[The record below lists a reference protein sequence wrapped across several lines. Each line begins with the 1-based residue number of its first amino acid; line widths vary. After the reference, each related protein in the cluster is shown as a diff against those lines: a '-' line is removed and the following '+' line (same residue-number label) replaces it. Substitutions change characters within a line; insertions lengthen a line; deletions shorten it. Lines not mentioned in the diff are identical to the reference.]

1 MTSVAIVTGGAS
13 GLGAAICERLAAD
26 GFDVVVADIDDAGA
40 ERVASAIRGL
50 AVHADV
56 TSSADVDALVAAAA
70 SRGTVRALVLS
81 AAVETRASVVDCSD
95 DDWRR
100 VIDVNLKGSF
110 LCMRAVVPHLVRAG
124 GGSIIALGSTLGLI
138 VAPQYAAYCASKF
151 GLTNLCKQVAI
162 EHARDGVRAN
172 VVAPAACDTGLFMRL
187 TALAPDPD
195 AVRANVARNLPMGRL
210 GTAADVCEAV
220 SFLASDRS
228 SFVSGAVLP
237 LDGGLAARRM

>member
-1 MTSVAIVTGGAS
+1 
-13 GLGAAICERLAAD
+13 
-26 GFDVVVADIDDAGA
+26 
-40 ERVASAIRGL
+40 
-50 AVHADV
+50 
-56 TSSADVDALVAAAA
+56 
-70 SRGTVRALVLS
+70 
-81 AAVETRASVVDCSD
+81 
-95 DDWRR
+95 
-100 VIDVNLKGSF
+100 
-110 LCMRAVVPHLVRAG
+110 
-124 GGSIIALGSTLGLI
+124 

-210 GTAADVCEAV
+210 GTATDVCEAV
-220 SFLASDRS
+220 SFLVSDRS
-228 SFVSGAVLP
+228 SFVSGAVVP